1 MIDDLKT
8 LGERKGEPKWYTIL
22 QQVVGAMEPYS
33 KKGICQNVDFFSGS
47 IYYLLGIPDDLFIS
61 IFAMGRVPGWTV
73 QVMEQF
79 ENNIL
84 LRPRLLYEGPM
95 DRKYISIDQR

>member
-1 MIDDLKT
+1 MQPYA
-8 LGERKGEPKWYTIL
+8 RKG
-22 QQVVGAMEPYS
+22 V
-33 KKGICQNVDFFSGS
+33 CQNVDFFSGS
-47 IYYLLGIPDDLFIS
+47 IYYLMGIPDDLFIS

-79 ENNIL
+79 EKNIL

-95 DRKYISIDQR
+95 DLEYVPIDERS